1 MAERVVIFANGVLPA
16 PERARRLLQPE
27 DVRIGADGGT
37 RYLLEWEL
45 RPHEVVGDLDSLPET
60 AVEAL
65 RRDGVPVHRYPRDKD
80 ETDLELA
87 LRHALRYQPSSIRI
101 LAASGLRL
109 DQTVANL
116 ALLTVPWLEGVDVRL
131 DDGVEEAFFVRREGV
146 IQGEIGDTVS
156 LIPWGAP
163 AEGVRTEGLRW
174 SLEDETLYPGATRG
188 VSNELVSP
196 TASVRIRSGL
206 LLVVHRRLPD

>member
-16 PERARRLLQPE
+16 SERARALLRPG
-27 DVRIGADGGT
+27 DVLIGADGGT
-37 RYLLEWEL
+37 RYLLDWGL
-45 RPHEVVGDLDSLPET
+45 RPHEVVGDLDSLPEMT
-60 AVEAL
+60 VEAL
-65 RRDGVPVHRYPRDKD
+65 RRDGVPVHRYPREKD

-87 LRHALRYQPSSIRI
+87 LRHALRYQPSSICI

-146 IQGEIGDTVS
+146 IRGEVGDTVS

-174 SLEDETLYPGATRG
+174 PLEDETLYPGATRG
-188 VSNELVSP
+188 ISNELTRPV
-196 TASVRIRSGL
+196 AHVRVRSGL
-206 LLVVHRRLPD
+206 LLVVHRRGRD